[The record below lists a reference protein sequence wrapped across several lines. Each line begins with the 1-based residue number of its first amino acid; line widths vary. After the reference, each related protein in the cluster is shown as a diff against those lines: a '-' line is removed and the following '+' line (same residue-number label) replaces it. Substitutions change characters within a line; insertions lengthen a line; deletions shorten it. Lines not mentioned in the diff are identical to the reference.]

1 MCCFVWYT
9 LYNKNKKEWGKFGIN
24 SVIIGEL
31 KKEQLYPMKGY
42 FDSLKKSLFVRL
54 FLNIP
59 FLIK

>member
-31 KKEQLYPMKGY
+31 KKEQLYPMNGH

-59 FLIK
+59 CLIK